1 MIPNQNPIFQAA
13 RNTAGS
19 IADKVRAAILAGG
32 SPIAGGV
39 NTVSNAFVQTFE
51 KNVRFLAQQKGSKLR
66 QFCQFRGE
74 TSKQHNWDRV
84 GKLTATTKAGRAV
97 ASPVNDT
104 PYSRRTEAQ
113 ITKHAG
119 DLIEPDDINQML
131 SDPASNTSTAIS
143 YAMGRAMDALIIA
156 AATGNAT
163 DGAGAAV
170 AFNNG
175 GTPAGT
181 QLVGDGTSAIT
192 LDLIAQVT
200 QLFMVNDIEPET
212 PKVAI
217 VGPVQVR
224 HMIEMEKA
232 TSVFYVNAKAL
243 AEKGMVTNWMGYTW
257 IFSNLLTVAAAGT
270 LDCLFFSEMALG
282 LHLTKDIWAQV
293 AQDPSRSF
301 AWQVYSAFTGGAV
314 RVEDEHLV
322 AGRFLNS

>member
-1 MIPNQNPIFQAA
+1 MA
-13 RNTAGS
+13 
-19 IADKVRAAILAGG
+19 
-32 SPIAGGV
+32 

-51 KNVRFLAQQKGSKLR
+51 ANVRFLAQQKGSKLR

-84 GKLTATTKAGRAV
+84 GKLAAVTKAGRAV

-119 DLIEPDDINQML
+119 DLVEPEDINQML
-131 SDPASNTSTAIS
+131 SDPASNTSTALS

-163 DGAGAAV
+163 DGAGGVVAYLAA
-170 AFNNG
+170 
-175 GTPAGT
+175 
-181 QLVGDGTSAIT
+181 QLIGDGTSAIT
-192 LDLIAQVT
+192 LDLVALAT
-200 QLFMVNDIEPET
+200 QQFMVNDIEPDL
-212 PKVAI
+212 PKVAV

-224 HMIEMEKA
+224 HLIEMDKA
-232 TSVFYVNAKAL
+232 TSSFYVNAKAL
-243 AEKGMVTNWMGYTW
+243 AESGMVRNWMGYTW
-257 IFSNLLTVAAAGT
+257 IFSNLLTVTVAGT

-314 RVEDEHLV
+314 RVEDEHMV
-322 AGRFLNS
+322 AVRFLNS

>member
-1 MIPNQNPIFQAA
+1 MTPNKNPIFRAV

-19 IADKVRAAILAGG
+19 FADKVRAAIAAGG

-39 NTVSNAFVQTFE
+39 NTVSNAFIQTFE
-51 KNVRFLAQQKGSKLR
+51 RNVRFLAQQKGSKLR

-84 GKLTATTKAGRAV
+84 GKLTAVTKVGRAV

-119 DLIEPDDINQML
+119 DLVEPEDIVQML
-131 SDPASNTSTAIS
+131 SDPTSNTSTALS
-143 YAMGRAMDALIIA
+143 YAMGRAMDDLVIA

-200 QLFMVNDIEPET
+200 QLFMVNDIEPEQA
-212 PKVAI
+212 KVAI

-224 HMIEMEKA
+224 QMVEMDKA
-232 TSVFYVNAKAL
+232 TNAFYVNAKAL
-243 AEKGMVTNWMGYTW
+243 AESGMVKNWMGYTW
-257 IFSNLLTVAAAGT
+257 IFSNRLTVAAAAPSTASSSRRWRSVCTSPRTSGRR
-270 LDCLFFSEMALG
+270 S
-282 LHLTKDIWAQV
+282 Q
-293 AQDPSRSF
+293 QDPSRSF
-301 AWQVYSAFTGGAV
+301 AWQVYSAFTRARSASRTSTSSPGG
-314 RVEDEHLV
+314 
-322 AGRFLNS
+322 S

>member
-1 MIPNQNPIFQAA
+1 MA
-13 RNTAGS
+13 
-19 IADKVRAAILAGG
+19 
-32 SPIAGGV
+32 
-39 NTVSNAFVQTFE
+39 NTVSNAFISTFE
-51 KNVRFLAQQKGSKLR
+51 ANVRFLAQQKGSKLR
-66 QFCQFRGE
+66 QFCQYRGE
-74 TSKQHNWDRV
+74 NSKNHNWDRV

-104 PYSRRTEAQ
+104 PYSRRTDAQ
-113 ITKHAG
+113 VTKHAG
-119 DLIEPDDINQML
+119 DLVEPEDIVQML

-143 YAMGRAMDALIIA
+143 YAMGRAFDALIIA
-156 AATGNAT
+156 AATGNAV
-163 DGAGAAV
+163 DGAGANV

-192 LDLIAQVT
+192 LDLVAQAT
-200 QLFMVNDIEPET
+200 QLFMLNDIEPET

-224 HMIEMEKA
+224 QLIEMEKA
-232 TSVFYVNAKAL
+232 TSTFYVNAKAL
-243 AEKGMVTNWMGYTW
+243 AENGMVKNWMGYTW
-257 IFSNLLTVAAAGT
+257 IFSNLLTVAVAGT
-270 LDCLFFSEMALG
+270 LDCLFFSEMAMG
-282 LHLTKDIWAQV
+282 LHVTKDIWAQV